1 MFVFGD
7 KMISPALVLSLVYGH
22 NVKSSNDFV
31 GRVVIGQFSTGPAET
46 THWRRLLRS
55 QRTPVEQW
63 HSLRS
68 RAECDRVSL
77 ASLEVTWS
85 PRSVPIGGGRKCGP
99 DHLMGGAS
107 PEGQT
112 TWRTVMIWRDSGF
125 WRVSCSGVGGLY
137 SERWSVW
144 SGFHGDAA
152 QHLFFITLKCSSW
165 RT

>member
-77 ASLEVTWS
+77 ASLEVT
-85 PRSVPIGGGRKCGP
+85 
-99 DHLMGGAS
+99 
-107 PEGQT
+107 
-112 TWRTVMIWRDSGF
+112 
-125 WRVSCSGVGGLY
+125 
-137 SERWSVW
+137 
-144 SGFHGDAA
+144 
-152 QHLFFITLKCSSW
+152 
-165 RT
+165 